1 MPGGRT
7 FWPGR
12 FVAATSIEAGIAEPH
27 GHDYNAGL
35 VVYNASLV
43 VKYIPVQGQPGAQH
57 IVAAVVPGNA
67 GFLHPRAWCL
77 TDNQQFRGGGRAYHW
92 AR

>member
-1 MPGGRT
+1 MPGGRA

-12 FVAATSIEAGIAEPH
+12 FVAVTSIEAGIAEPH
-27 GHDYNAGL
+27 GHDYNAG
-35 VVYNASLV
+35 LV